1 MNDDEILDKMIEA
14 LATISEG
21 CRMNSDDKG
30 VCCKDCKLAR
40 IVFNDD
46 IGFMTY
52 CDFFFGDTIPADD
65 WKDILQ
71 KLRNEK

>member
-1 MNDDEILDKMIEA
+1 MNDDEILDNMIDA

-30 VCCKDCKLAR
+30 RCNNCKLAR
-40 IVFNDD
+40 TMYDD
-46 IGFMTY
+46 GLGFFTY

-65 WKDILQ
+65 WKDVLQ
-71 KLRNEK
+71 KLREEK